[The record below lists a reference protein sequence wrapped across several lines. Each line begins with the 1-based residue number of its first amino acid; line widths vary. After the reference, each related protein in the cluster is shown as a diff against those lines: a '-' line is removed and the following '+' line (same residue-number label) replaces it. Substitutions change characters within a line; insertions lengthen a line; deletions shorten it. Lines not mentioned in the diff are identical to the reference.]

1 MLHAHIKKVST
12 FGKRLLK
19 MLTKLM
25 LNSEELA
32 QLNYERYYYPCP
44 IVQKGLNAV
53 YIKASTNF
61 TNEKVSL
68 LARVHY
74 NSVGQWIAIYKEN
87 GFDGLCKIT
96 HHCNQ
101 SLLKKQAVSIN
112 KLFAKQP
119 TGQRAITTLLK
130 IIQAQPFIKPPALFY
145 YCHR

>member
-1 MLHAHIKKVST
+1 
-12 FGKRLLK
+12 

-25 LNSEELA
+25 LNFEELA

-44 IVQKGLNAV
+44 IVQKRLNAV

-101 SLLKKQAVSIN
+101 SLLEKQAVSI
-112 KLFAKQP
+112 KELFAKQP
-119 TGQRAITTLLK
+119 PR
-130 IIQAQPFIKPPALFY
+130 
-145 YCHR
+145 